1 MKRYRIICS
10 ILTAFIVGNYG
21 MAANDSISPRI
32 RIEARMDSIR
42 QARGLAPSM
51 TSLNMAAITQATPL
65 TATTNYSNLSDYAV
79 GEIPI
84 QSGVS
89 PMGARTYNVPIEV
102 YPGIGEMTP
111 QISLSYNS
119 MQGSGIAGV
128 GWNIAGLSSIVRTNK
143 SLHYDGKVEGIS
155 QNADDAFMLDGQRLI
170 RIADENGTPCYQTA
184 QGNIKVKA
192 TLSGEDVASFT
203 VSYPDGRVATY
214 SSSDDGKM
222 VYPII
227 NLKNIDDITINYTYT
242 CEQNNHLIQD
252 ITYSSSNRA
261 KINFT
266 YEERP
271 DSTESYSNGRSVV
284 QNKRLSKITCI
295 LNSTVLREY
304 PLEYTTINSASHL
317 TSIGYTANGES
328 LNPLTF
334 AYGEGNGENNYAT
347 DTINVNPNY
356 YSTAESNKYL
366 RLIKGKFYYYQ
377 SDGLLFL
384 PNRTSYLLSS
394 SSTSSCQVENEY
406 NGFSNEKIC
415 VAYDLESAYSPTF
428 GITIGEGFADVF
440 CADIEGNQQEY
451 IIKTNNTISAG
462 RDILKFYLYTHYGV
476 SNIALLDSVTFDVGN
491 VFTNS
496 KGVTSVRPKNFHV
509 GDFNGDGRQDVMVII
524 CPVHEGDNAVVPN
537 CFIYDLAN
545 NQVIYQGKPFNYS
558 PLHPIKG
565 QNNEERLSSSERLF
579 VLDYNGDGKS
589 DIGLIN
595 ANGIS
600 VYEFYTVGDYITS
613 CQQANSTTNITK
625 STLTNRELLFGEF
638 NGDGLVDL
646 MITPLKKNS
655 DNLWSIYY
663 SKGDG
668 SFLSKT
674 FTGPIPGSDS
684 ANDGFVVQDVNSD
697 GKADLIQYTKNSFTT
712 FLTLKGYPEPTS
724 IHTQAIDQYSTI
736 APTSITSHN
745 QFSQILTL
753 KKNILTKLTFQND
766 ACKQRLLTTM
776 TNSFCNTE
784 HTTYKYPHEEGSS
797 YNAQQNDQITFPYVI
812 LKEKIP
818 FIASSY
824 QMCNGNLYND
834 QWFNFSNLVL
844 HRQGLGICG
853 MESTQSSI
861 DNFVTTK
868 IYDPSRYGILLRE
881 NIWKGGAG
889 YNTLISE
896 GTYTYE
902 VIHPNAGNNAFVQV
916 NLIKKV
922 TTDHLKDFTTTSD
935 YSCNEYGFPHFELTS
950 TSDGHVTEVIQNVVH
965 HTGSRYMLNV
975 VNERIVETAYNNV
988 VHNEKTT
995 FPEMYYNRPLKKYHY
1010 INGNQV
1016 SYETFTYRSDGLL
1029 SKNTIKH
1036 YNSYTTLSTSYL
1048 YNLYG
1053 QVTRE
1058 MPSGRKSVVYTYN
1071 SNGQMATYRDKLGNT
1086 TSFIYDAFGRKIRT
1100 DYADGTWETTQYCW
1114 QNGSPTNY
1122 GALVNSFGYCITTT
1136 HSNGNWERSYY
1147 DTKQQN
1153 VENHSSTVQDYHLV
1167 EYKTYDTYG
1176 KLLTQSVPALYSPI
1190 NMRFAW
1196 HRNTYDPLH
1205 RLVSTASPNGK
1216 NITYAYNKNK
1226 VLTVKDS
1233 ITTTRTYDSQGN
1245 MTAVTD
1251 PTGTTTYTYR
1261 PDGQMLSATVPSGLT
1276 TTVEYDEYGRRTKLV
1291 DPCAGITTFTYHSD
1305 SGLLASKTDATG
1317 KQTKTGY
1324 NEFGRLTRKEHI
1336 GLLTTRYTYNEFEQL
1351 TDETDSN
1358 GATRNFGYDQYG
1370 RLAWDYQSI
1379 DSFGTHNLKRTY
1391 SYGTDG
1397 NLASVTYAQ
1406 EDGSNAMQ
1414 FGTEYFEYNNGHLKK
1429 TTFESASLTGGRQVI
1444 WDVESID
1451 RYGITER
1458 ASSGILTHYYVHNA
1472 LLQPIYIAS
1481 ENGLEV
1487 LQDNEYNYNE
1497 ATGNL
1502 SSRINYVHG
1511 IEEVFTYD
1519 HMNRLTGD
1527 GSATFSYDNATGNI
1541 TYNSR
1546 LGNITYGGRV
1556 QPGYNLSTIDPMG
1569 IDNLKSCYMSTQQQ
1583 TATYNAMSR
1592 PATITENK
1600 HTLEFTYNGREERVK
1615 SRFYKTDNSNPVL
1628 GTVIT
1633 DLEQRYYLGN
1643 IYERHIKEDGE
1654 ERTILYL
1661 GGDAYSAPAAF
1672 VMDEQYGPH
1681 MAYICRDHLGSI
1693 TLVISDQYT
1702 KEYSYDAWGN
1712 LRNPWT
1718 HELYIPN
1725 STQNSL
1731 YLGRGYTGHE
1741 HHGYFGLI
1749 NMNARMYEP
1758 ILGRFI
1764 SPDPFVQMP
1773 DNSQNFNRY
1782 TYCLNNP
1789 LRYTDESG
1797 EWFLVD
1803 DLFAIIIGGA
1813 INLTS
1818 NIIQGNISGDFGEC
1832 FAKGFAAFSAGGIA
1846 GWGGLHPELGGWAWG
1861 GAIAGA
1867 TNAWLGGATTAEG
1880 ILFGGAMGIVSS
1892 GAGALGGHLGNQLGS
1907 VIINGTKIASPAFA
1921 STITGA
1927 LGGVTGGYTG
1937 GLAVGLLATGDF
1949 SEAHDMALDGALSG
1963 GVIGAATGFAGG
1975 IKYARDNKISP
1986 WTGEKTAITRL
1997 SPSRDLQLN
2006 QEDYSIQI
2014 GSTPNQKHHAFR
2026 HTDQLNLD
2034 RNLVENLVKQDA
2046 QANIHQIPMN
2056 KPYNGVININGYK
2069 IQYTA
2074 FKRVDKNIINI
2085 GRIHAIE

>member
-1 MKRYRIICS
+1 MKRNRIICS

-51 TSLNMAAITQATPL
+51 KSLNMAAITQATPF
-65 TATTNYSNLSDYAV
+65 TATTNYSSLSDYAV

-184 QGNIKVKA
+184 QGHIKVKA

-227 NLKNIDDITINYTYT
+227 NLKNIDDIAINYTYT

-428 GITIGEGFADVF
+428 GITIGKGFADVF

-451 IIKTNNTISAG
+451 IIKANNTISAD
-462 RDILKFYLYTHYGV
+462 RDILKFYLYTHYSV

-496 KGVTSVRPKNFHV
+496 KGATSVRPKSFHV
-509 GDFNGDGRQDVMVII
+509 GDFNGDGRQEVMVII
-524 CPVHEGDNAVVPN
+524 CPVHEGDNAVAAN
-537 CFIYDLAN
+537 CIIYDLAD
-545 NQVIYQGKPFNYS
+545 NQILYQGKPFNYY
-558 PLHPIKG
+558 PQHPIKEKD
-565 QNNEERLSSSERLF
+565 NEERLSSSERLF

-646 MITPLKKNS
+646 MITPLKNNS

-668 SFLSKT
+668 SYLSKT
-674 FTGPIPGSDS
+674 FTGPVPGNDS
-684 ANDGFVVQDVNSD
+684 ANDGFVVQDINSD
-697 GKADLIQYTKNSFTT
+697 GKTDLIQYTKNSFTT
-712 FLTLKGYPEPTS
+712 FLTQKDHPESTS

-766 ACKQRLLTTM
+766 ACKQRLLTAM

-784 HTTYKYPHEEGSS
+784 HTTYKYPHDEGSS
-797 YNAQQNDQITFPYVI
+797 YNVQQNEQITFPYVI
-812 LKEKIP
+812 LKERIP

-824 QMCNGNLYND
+824 QMCNGNQYND
-834 QWFNFSNLVL
+834 QWFEFSNLIL
-844 HRQGLGICG
+844 HRQGLGVCG
-853 MESTQSSI
+853 MESSQSSI

-881 NIWKGGAG
+881 NIWKGGVG

-902 VIHPNAGNNAFVQV
+902 IIHPNANNNAFVQV

-922 TTDHLKDFTTTSD
+922 TKDHLKDFTTTSD
-935 YSCNEYGFPHFELTS
+935 YSCNEYGFPYFELTS
-950 TSDGHVTEVIQNVVH
+950 TSDGHFTEVNQEVTH
-965 HTGSRYMLNV
+965 HTDSKYMLNV
-975 VNERIVETAYNNV
+975 VNQRIVETYYNGV
-988 VHNEKTT
+988 TRNEKTT

-1010 INGNQV
+1010 INDNQV
-1016 SYETFTYRSDGLL
+1016 SYETFTYRSNGLL

-1036 YNSYTTLSTSYL
+1036 YNSFTTLSTLYL
-1048 YNLYG
+1048 YDIYG
-1053 QVTRE
+1053 RVTKE
-1058 MPSGRKSVVYTYN
+1058 MPSGRKSVSYTYN
-1071 SNGQMATYRDKLGNT
+1071 SNGQVATYKNELGNI
-1086 TSFIYDAFGRKIRT
+1086 TSYTYDAFGRKIRT
-1100 DYADGTWETTQYCW
+1100 DYADGTWETTQYSW

-1136 HSNGNWERSYY
+1136 HSNGGWEKAYY

-1153 VENHSSTVQDYHLV
+1153 VENHSSTVQDYSLV
-1167 EYKTYDTYG
+1167 EYRTYDTHG
-1176 KLLTQSVPALYSPI
+1176 NLLTQSVPALYAPVG
-1190 NMRFAW
+1190 MWFAW
-1196 HRNTYDPLH
+1196 HRHTYDPLN
-1205 RLVSTASPNGK
+1205 RLTSTASPYGK
-1216 NITYAYNKNK
+1216 NITYAYNKNQ
-1226 VLTVKDS
+1226 VTTVEDS

-1291 DPCAGITTFTYHSD
+1291 DPCAGTTTFTYHST

-1324 NEFGRLTRKEHI
+1324 NEFGRLTRKEHV

-1358 GATRNFGYDQYG
+1358 GATRSFGYDQYG

-1379 DSFGTHNLKRTY
+1379 DSLGTHNLKRTY
-1391 SYGTDG
+1391 SYATDG

-1406 EDGSNAMQ
+1406 EDGSNTML

-1429 TTFESASLTGGRQVI
+1429 TTFESASLTGGRKVI

-1451 RYGITER
+1451 GYGITETA
-1458 ASSGILTHYYVHNA
+1458 ASGCLRHYYIHDA
-1472 LLQPIYIAS
+1472 LGLLNYIAS
-1481 ENGLEV
+1481 EKDEEEV

-1511 IEEVFTYD
+1511 IEEEFTYD

-1527 GSATFSYDNATGNI
+1527 GFATFSYDNATGNM

-1546 LGNITYGGRV
+1546 LGSITYGQL
-1556 QPGYNLSTIDPMG
+1556 QPSYKLTAIDPLTG
-1569 IDNLKSCYMSTQQQ
+1569 IGSTTSNYMSTQQQ

-1643 IYERHIKEDGE
+1643 IYERHIKEDDE

-1693 TLVISDQYT
+1693 TFVVSDQYT

-1712 LRNPWT
+1712 RRDPQT
-1718 HELYIPN
+1718 Y
-1725 STQNSL
+1725 SL
-1731 YLGRGYTGHE
+1731 QFNTLNDDLFLGRGYTGHE

-1797 EWFLVD
+1797 EFFFSLINGVKDFLVNTFIKVWSQGINAWTNGD
-1803 DLFAIIIGGA
+1803 NWHSTQMAFKIDMGLF
-1813 INLTS
+1813 
-1818 NIIQGNISGDFGEC
+1818 QGNFKQIISRFTWELPQTFLGYE
-1832 FAKGFAAFSAGGIA
+1832 FAQ
-1846 GWGGLHPELGGWAWG
+1846 GLNFFNDVKSV
-1861 GAIAGA
+1861 
-1867 TNAWLGGATTAEG
+1867 TYYGGATAVERYKHPEG
-1880 ILFGGAMGIVSS
+1880 WAPW
-1892 GAGALGGHLGNQLGS
+1892 NQKLGS
-1907 VIINGTKIASPAFA
+1907 AVTLGSF
-1921 STITGA
+1921 ITGDRGLQA
-1927 LGGVTGGYTG
+1927 DPYNSLFQHEYGHYLQSQIWGPRYIGKVGVPSLLNTGSDYEHSFYPIEQDANARAFEYFNKNVNGFYKTKKQYDSKDIG
-1937 GLAVGLLATGDF
+1937 WDF
-1949 SEAHDMALDGALSG
+1949 S
-1963 GVIGAATGFAGG
+1963 I
-1975 IKYARDNKISP
+1975 NP
-1986 WTGEKTAITRL
+1986 
-1997 SPSRDLQLN
+1997 
-2006 QEDYSIQI
+2006 
-2014 GSTPNQKHHAFR
+2014 
-2026 HTDQLNLD
+2026 LNL
-2034 RNLVENLVKQDA
+2034 N
-2046 QANIHQIPMN
+2046 N
-2056 KPYNGVININGYK
+2056 KNGYK
-2069 IQYTA
+2069 Y
-2074 FKRVDKNIINI
+2074 VDYKKQMSDVRNLRESFRFSDILPITNIPLGLYNHIRYNQTKV
-2085 GRIHAIE
+2085 RRY